1 MEISGYSDWVRVER
15 LGIVEFIA
23 TGYRSRDVARSVYI
37 DWLLVDGMGS
47 LGFIATG

>member
-1 MEISGYSDWVRVER
+1 VVGKVYSDWLLVDM
-15 LGIVEFIA
+15 LWSVEFIA